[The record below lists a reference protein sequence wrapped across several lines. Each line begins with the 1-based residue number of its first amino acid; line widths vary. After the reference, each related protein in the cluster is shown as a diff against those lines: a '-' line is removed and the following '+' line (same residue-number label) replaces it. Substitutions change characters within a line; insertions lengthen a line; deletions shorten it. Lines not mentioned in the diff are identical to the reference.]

1 MGVSMKSESW
11 FTRYTF
17 VGDDVEKVWALDA
30 FSSGPEWFVS
40 GAEDSDLV
48 LVFVFF
54 PVISC

>member
-1 MGVSMKSESW
+1 MKGKSW
-11 FTRYTF
+11 FTGYTF